1 MKTDKLTI
9 GTFEAKNRFSELV
22 ERVSRG
28 GEVTITR
35 HDKPVARLVAVDGA
49 GAADRQGVVD
59 DWLAIRKRYR
69 LRDLSLR
76 ELVDEGRP

>member
-1 MKTDKLTI
+1 MKPDKLTV

-35 HDKPVARLVAVDGA
+35 HDRPVARLVAADGA
-49 GAADRQGVVD
+49 DAAVRRRAVD
-59 DWLAIRKRYR
+59 DWLAMRKRYR
-69 LRDLSLR
+69 LGGLRIR
-76 ELVDEGRP
+76 ELIDEGRP